1 MKSPHSI
8 TTSCNRRVPG
18 SLHLTARS
26 VLLSSSAAFLFTASV
41 AEAQE
46 NTPEPAAEVDAS
58 ATEVTEPVASEES
71 ISKPVGTLAPMM
83 VIGSSDAVF
92 DLPGSGFFVDET
104 AIRDFT
110 YLSGNRVLDRVPGV
124 YVREEDGFG
133 NFPNISIRGGDGTR
147 SEKVTLMEDGI
158 ITAPATYA
166 APAAY
171 YSPNTSR
178 MSGIEVL
185 KGSSQVRYGPH
196 STGGVINY
204 LSTPVPLDHNG
215 YLKTTYGTDNTFLGH
230 GYYGDVIEG
239 DFGRFGYVA
248 ELFYK
253 RSDGYRTIDS
263 GIGFGGSDDTGFSLI
278 EPMIKLFWE
287 PDSVMPQRFE
297 FKYGY
302 TELDADETYV
312 GLSERDVARSP
323 RRRYAGTYLD
333 NIQTEQHRTYLK
345 YLIEPTDSVQMEIA
359 GYYNHFKR
367 NWYKIRK
374 TNGESLHKV
383 LARPSVHRE
392 AFDVLRLQGPGEL
405 GIRANSREYEAY
417 GVQFTTDWQFAT
429 GVVEH
434 DLHVGVRY
442 HHDQIRRFQRDDKI
456 IVGMPG
462 NSLFVRRGEQGSGGN
477 RFQEVDA
484 LALWI
489 EDSVTFGRLTVK
501 PGIRY
506 EYLDQHYTDYASDS
520 TNTVTGSGS
529 GATDKFAPGIGFNY
543 ELTDNE
549 VLFGGVFKGI
559 SAPGPRNYIK
569 DNVDWEE
576 SIGYELG
583 VRHRSEAVTAELV
596 GFYTDFDNLVG
607 TAAGL
612 GQDGINQ
619 TNAGAAEVYG
629 IETLVSYDPLHGE
642 SIGLPLFVSA
652 TWTSATLENSLAAG
666 GGEDILAGGVPGAE
680 IPYVPEF
687 KVTAGIGLEAEKWG
701 LDLSTSYVSDTFGT
715 AQNRN
720 SPKDSSRQGRIDGG
734 FTVDLAA
741 YYQITDSVRLVG
753 GVHNLLDE
761 TMIVSRIPEGP
772 RVNAPRQFYAGVE
785 FEW

>member
-1 MKSPHSI
+1 M
-8 TTSCNRRVPG
+8 TSQFNRFVPG
-18 SLHLTARS
+18 ASFLTARS
-26 VLLSSSAAFLFTASV
+26 VLLSSSAAFLIIASGTH
-41 AEAQE
+41 AQE
-46 NTPEPAAEVDAS
+46 EAPEQAVDANANTTVVDAPAAAIS
-58 ATEVTEPVASEES
+58 EP
-71 ISKPVGTLAPMM
+71 SKPVGTLAPMM

-92 DLPGSGFFVDET
+92 DLPGSGFFVDDK
-104 AIRDFT
+104 AIRDFS
-110 YLSGNRVLDRVPGV
+110 YLNVNRVLDRVPGV

-166 APAAY
+166 APSAY
-171 YSPNTSR
+171 YSPNASR

-204 LSTPVPLDHNG
+204 LSTPVPLDHNA
-215 YLKTTYGTDNTFLGH
+215 YLKTTYGSDNTFQGH
-230 GYYGDVIEG
+230 GYYGDVIVG

-253 RSDGYRTIDS
+253 RSDGFRSIDS
-263 GIGFGGSDDTGFSLI
+263 GMGFGGSDDTGFSLT
-278 EPMIKLFWE
+278 EPMIKFFWE
-287 PDSVMPQRFE
+287 PNSTMPQRFE

-312 GLSERDVARSP
+312 GLSERDIARSP
-323 RRRYAGTYLD
+323 HRRYAGTYLD
-333 NIQTEQHRTYLK
+333 NIHTEQHRTYLK

-359 GYYNHFKR
+359 GYYNHFAR

-374 TNGESLHKV
+374 TGGESIHQV
-383 LARPSVHRE
+383 LARPGVYRD
-392 AFDVLRLQGPGEL
+392 AFDVLRLQGPGVL
-405 GIRANSREYEAY
+405 DIRANNREYEAY

-429 GVVEH
+429 GVLEH
-434 DLHVGVRY
+434 DLHVGARY
-442 HHDQIRRFQRDDKI
+442 HHDQIRRFQRDDE
-456 IVGMPG
+456 IVVGRPG
-462 NSLFVRRGEQGSGGN
+462 NSLFVRRGEWGSGGN

-484 LALWI
+484 LALWV
-489 EDSVTFGRLTVK
+489 EDSVTFGPLTVK

-506 EYLDQHYTDYASDS
+506 ERLDQHYTDYASDS

-529 GATDKFAPGIGFNY
+529 GTTDKFAPGIGFNL

-559 SAPGPRNYIK
+559 SAPSPRNYLRSK
-569 DNVDWEE
+569 VDWEE

-583 VRHRSEAVTAELV
+583 VRHRSKALTAELV

-612 GQDGINQ
+612 GQDGVNQ
-619 TNAGAAEVYG
+619 TNAGEAEVYG

-652 TWTSATLENSLAAG
+652 TWTNATLDNALAAG
-666 GGEDILAGGVPGAE
+666 GGEDILAGGAPGAE
-680 IPYVPEF
+680 IPYVPEL
-687 KVTAGIGLEAEKWG
+687 KLTAGIGLEAEKWG

-715 AQNRN
+715 ARN
-720 SPKDSSRQGRIDGG
+720 LGAPRDSSRQGRIDGG
-734 FTVDLAA
+734 FTVDLGA
-741 YYQITDSVRLVG
+741 YYQLTDKVRLVG

-761 TMIVSRIPEGP
+761 TMTVSRIPEGP
-772 RVNAPRQFYAGVE
+772 RANAPRQFYAGVE